1 MSMDVPHCLHTVE
14 TVCARVV
21 IAIRSCHSVLVTW
34 RGHVVVVVGVV
45 ERLPAVVVVGMERRL
60 ADDGG

>member
-1 MSMDVPHCLHTVE
+1 MPHRLHTVE

-21 IAIRSCHSVLVTW
+21 IAVRSRHSVLLTW

-45 ERLPAVVVVGMERRL
+45 ERLPAVVVVVGTKV
-60 ADDGG
+60 GG